1 MSMTAYK
8 READYVLQVL
18 IVFHCNFSA
27 HIIVFIIEGIKFLVR
42 REVGMRTYADM
53 TFEVLW
59 KPLRIL

>member
-42 REVGMRTYADM
+42 REVRHENLCGYD
-53 TFEVLW
+53 
-59 KPLRIL
+59 I

>member
-1 MSMTAYK
+1 MTAYK

-42 REVGMRTYADM
+42 REVRHENLCGYEAM
-53 TFEVLW
+53 ES
-59 KPLRIL
+59 